1 HGGGYFSC
9 SPRTHRPITWR
20 LSAAARRPVL
30 ALDYRQGPVHK
41 LADSLSDALDAYHC
55 LLERGYEP
63 EDMIVAGDSAGGH
76 LTLAT
81 LLALRDRGLGL
92 PSAAVCLSPWTDLT
106 DFPRRANRWQDPMLP
121 AGRVRWLARRWTDGL
136 DPRDPLVS
144 PVLGDFTGL
153 PPLMIVTGSTELLRD
168 EARRVAERARTS
180 GVPVTYEEWPR
191 MPHVFPILADVLPE
205 ARLAFRH
212 MSLALAAVAGRD
224 EAPAEDEAVA
234 GAAPADQ
241 EPGHPRPPHQQLVA
255 GEDHGERDHDDR
267 RVPRPAR
274 RVPADDHIG
283 DADHDR
289 LVEDVDRQHGLLQV
303 GADPPLPAAC
313 APLAARPAAVGQPE
327 DGHDPAPARRPVER
341 PPGRRQRR
349 QVEER
354 VRPRRLPGHQENRQ
368 PGPDQRHA
376 QHRRDRRVRPHRLT
390 QPVVGRQ
397 REPVQEEQQ
406 VGPPVPAAEP
416 LLQAEQ
422 RA

>member
-1 HGGGYFSC
+1 MELDRDVAPEYPLSWQARTLTGLMRHTFKPASHLFLRHALALQAAYHLGEVLPIRTPDHVTVNPAEFSACGGEWVRGGQDLDERKVVLYLHGGGYFSC

-106 DFPRRANRWQDPMLP
+106 DFPRRANRWQDPVLP

-212 MSLALAAVAGRD
+212 MSLFLSAVAGL
-224 EAPAEDEAVA
+224 EETSAEDEAVA
-234 GAAPADQ
+234 
-241 EPGHPRPPHQQLVA
+241 
-255 GEDHGERDHDDR
+255 
-267 RVPRPAR
+267 
-274 RVPADDHIG
+274 
-283 DADHDR
+283 
-289 LVEDVDRQHGLLQV
+289 
-303 GADPPLPAAC
+303 
-313 APLAARPAAVGQPE
+313 
-327 DGHDPAPARRPVER
+327 
-341 PPGRRQRR
+341 
-349 QVEER
+349 
-354 VRPRRLPGHQENRQ
+354 
-368 PGPDQRHA
+368 
-376 QHRRDRRVRPHRLT
+376 
-390 QPVVGRQ
+390 
-397 REPVQEEQQ
+397 
-406 VGPPVPAAEP
+406 
-416 LLQAEQ
+416 
-422 RA
+422 